1 MTLTNALLQPW
12 NFQLDYFKPVI
23 TKPPGQKGGA
33 LKKRSERRSEHTY
46 TFDMYLLILSNQPSI
61 RIRI

>member
-33 LKKRSERRSEHTY
+33 LKKKVRKEVGTY
-46 TFDMYLLILSNQPSI
+46 VYV
-61 RIRI
+61 